1 MDLRNALI
9 KIQLGNKKTNFR
21 LSENADCLN
30 FVFIFWSFMYTNSM
44 NNSDKFRFVDATA
57 KQIDM
62 NDQLSQPRIGDTAFT
77 IPADP
82 NKKVWKKAL

>member
-1 MDLRNALI
+1 
-9 KIQLGNKKTNFR
+9 
-21 LSENADCLN
+21 
-30 FVFIFWSFMYTNSM
+30 MYTNSM

>member
-1 MDLRNALI
+1 
-9 KIQLGNKKTNFR
+9 
-21 LSENADCLN
+21 
-30 FVFIFWSFMYTNSM
+30 M

-82 NKKVWKKAL
+82 NSLEEGSLVRSYEYLTIKDPRV